1 MPGIETSSDIYQN
14 RNQGLT
20 TYRKNVQGPSL
31 PDEMARRTEDRAK
44 AARLQARQE
53 PATVAPKVRPAP
65 TAAPGSQAA
74 GSVAS
79 AQAPAASSTAAARGT
94 TGASATTTSGTTNR
108 AAADPITPPKVV
120 HELYEPT
127 SRVKREHD
135 DRHSMITG
143 GTIDVRA

>member
-31 PDEMARRTEDRAK
+31 PDEMANRTEDRAK
-44 AARLQARQE
+44 AAQVQARQE
-53 PATVAPKVRPAP
+53 PATVAPKVRPAA

-74 GSVAS
+74 GSVA
-79 AQAPAASSTAAARGT
+79 ATRPPAASGTAT
-94 TGASATTTSGTTNR
+94 TATSATAGPGSANR
-108 AAADPITPPKVV
+108 AADADPVTPPKVV

-135 DRHSMITG
+135 DRHAMITG